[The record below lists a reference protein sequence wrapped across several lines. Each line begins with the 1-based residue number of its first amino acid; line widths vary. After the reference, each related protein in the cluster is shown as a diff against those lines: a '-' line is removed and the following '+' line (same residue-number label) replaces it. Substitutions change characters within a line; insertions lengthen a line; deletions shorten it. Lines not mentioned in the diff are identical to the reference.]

1 MSEFSD
7 FPGPFKIIEDFKEH
21 LFMLYHVLLG
31 VKTEKSFKYLLIHL
45 ETKANSLHVNINN
58 INSLLKT

>member
-7 FPGPFKIIEDFKEH
+7 FPGPFKIIEDFKEN

-45 ETKANSLHVNINN
+45 ETKTHYML
-58 INSLLKT
+58 T

>member
-45 ETKANSLHVNINN
+45 ETKTHYML
-58 INSLLKT
+58 T